1 VQQPHFGFEGPRRYT
16 VEVNTS
22 VPLIAAWFLVLG
34 FGYGRA
40 RGGLRA
46 EDPDTRAAA
55 VVTGFIV
62 LTAAYL
68 YVLCTTIELAENAR
82 YRFEIEP
89 LFIVLAAT
97 AITSLV
103 RLLRRRFATSQLPA
117 QPEPIR

>member
-1 VQQPHFGFEGPRRYT
+1 
-16 VEVNTS
+16 VNTGI
-22 VPLIAAWFLVLG
+22 PLIAAWILVLG
-34 FGYGRA
+34 FGYVRA

-68 YVLCTTIELAENAR
+68 YVLCTTIELAENSR

-103 RLLRRRFATSQLPA
+103 RSLRRRFAAPQLPA
-117 QPEPIR
+117 RPERMQ